1 MPQFQNPALYFWLC
15 LALGLL
21 GTPLAR
27 LLALRFN
34 ILDHPKAGAHKHH
47 REPTPY
53 LGGLAMF
60 LGLSWAL
67 WHVGT
72 NLYQPDGSLLGVATA
87 AGPREL
93 NLPLAIGAVAYIF
106 LLGLYDDITVSEA
119 GYKMAHIGVAS
130 TLLYI
135 AGVGVEFTPWHLVN
149 YPLTLFWMLGI
160 TNAANLMDNMNGLSS
175 GTGAIV
181 AFGYA
186 ILAAQ
191 RGDLA
196 TMASALALCGGLM
209 GFWVYNFPK
218 ARIFM
223 GDAGAMTLGFT
234 LAMLGLLD
242 GRSSDAL
249 KVADPTLPQTLAAI
263 YMVGIFIADTFFVAF
278 SRGARKIHF
287 WEGGKD
293 HTSHRFVNLGL
304 TPVQA
309 VLACYSLA
317 AILAGAAAGLYFLP
331 SAPLGIV
338 GAIAIVAAGIAFW
351 RQLDR
356 VPVKG

>member
-1 MPQFQNPALYFWLC
+1 MPTFQHPALYFWAC
-15 LALGLL
+15 LALSLL

-27 LLALRFN
+27 LIA
-34 ILDHPKAGAHKHH
+34 IKYDIQDHPRSGAHKTH
-47 REPTPY
+47 RVATPY
-53 LGGLAMF
+53 LGGLF
-60 LGLSWAL
+60 LFIGLL
-67 WHVGT
+67 FCIWHVGA
-72 NLYQPDGSLLGVATA
+72 NLRLPDGSLLGFTTP

-93 NLPLAIGAVAYIF
+93 NVPLACLALLYIF
-106 LLGLYDDITVSEA
+106 LLGLYDDISVSEA
-119 GYKMAHIGVAS
+119 GYKMSHIGIAS

-135 AGVGVEFTPWHLVN
+135 AGVGVEFTPWHIVN
-149 YPLTLFWMLGI
+149 YPLTIFWMLGI

-186 ILAAQ
+186 ILAGM

-196 TMASALALCGGLM
+196 TMAISLALCGGLL
-209 GFWVYNFPK
+209 GFWVYNFPRAK
-218 ARIFM
+218 IFM

-234 LAMLGLLD
+234 LAMLGLMA
-242 GRSSDAL
+242 GRHSDAL
-249 KVADPTLPQTLAAI
+249 KVADPSLPQTLAAI

-293 HTSHRFVNLGL
+293 HTSHRFVTLGL
-304 TPVQA
+304 SPVQA

-317 AILAGAAAGLYFLP
+317 AILTAAAAGLYFLP
-331 SAPLGIV
+331 SAAMGILGGI
-338 GAIAIVAAGIAFW
+338 GIVAAGIAFW
-351 RQLDR
+351 RRLDR
-356 VPVKG
+356 VPVSG